1 MLDHLDSKQKKN
13 QTKSFT
19 SGVSGL
25 YTVHCTVHTVYVA
38 ENNVFSSTDTF
49 NSVLAAWNADQKDPG
64 SNLFCVLLFNL
75 YFKFESREKYI

>member
-1 MLDHLDSKQKKN
+1 MLEHLDSKQKKN

-25 YTVHCTVHTVYVA
+25 YSTYSIA

-49 NSVLAAWNADQKDPG
+49 NSVVAAWNADQKDPG